1 MIKKYGVKTI
11 LSITLFALF
20 CLHPFISNAS
30 NREQDALE
38 MEVRFWAFDAVT
50 KLMTY
55 NYENFADNLKQNKHL
70 LTQRGCKTFL
80 WTLYKYGLS
89 DDLFKRKES
98 LLTNELWRIRSVP
111 KKILLINLKK
121 LNEAELERRKARED
135 DIIWHVWV
143 PVLIKRQKGLLKTQY
158 RYKANL
164 EVKMIQSAPH
174 RFIINRW
181 LPLEKGA
188 GISIKHKKKYF
199 QKKEYPE
206 CDKSPYQDLDDYKGP

>member
-1 MIKKYGVKTI
+1 MEKYGIKAILTI
-11 LSITLFALF
+11 ALFAVF
-20 CLHPFISNAS
+20 CLQPAPSNAF
-30 NREQDALE
+30 NKEQDALE

-55 NYENFADNLKQNKHL
+55 NYENFAKNVAQNAGL

-80 WTLYKYGLS
+80 WTLDKYDLS
-89 DDLFKRKES
+89 DELIKRKES
-98 LLTNELWRIRSVP
+98 LTTNELWRIRSVP

-121 LNEAELERRKARED
+121 LSEAELKRRNADED
-135 DIIWHVWV
+135 DLIWHVWV
-143 PVLIKRQKGLLKTQY
+143 PVLMKRQKGLLKTQY
-158 RYKANL
+158 KYKANL

-181 LPLEKGA
+181 LPLETGA
-188 GISIKHKKKYF
+188 GIQVKHKKKYF
-199 QKKEYPE
+199 QKKAHPE